1 MQPGGLRK
9 PLLVDT
15 LWSSFCLTSTPET
28 KSLTST
34 PRMHPR
40 YPFTG
45 LLPSTYPAPCYP
57 APCYPPIGLTLP
69 LPPTAAFGKG
79 ASDDM
84 TAAKE
89 VLYTQVRL
97 IVLLGCTANCWD
109 FLAMQ
114 ASSPPLRR
122 PSPLSPPPP
131 ASNPPLPSLSAAHL
145 GRLQEQ
151 RPGPAHHRHQL
162 GSAQPHAQVGMDK
175 GWSTTPV
182 NKFTH
187 NLAILAC
194 RV

>member
-28 KSLTST
+28 QPLTST

-45 LLPSTYPAPCYP
+45 LLLPT
-57 APCYPPIGLTLP
+57 PCYPPIGLTLP
-69 LPPTAAFGKG
+69 LPPPAAFGKG

-122 PSPLSPPPP
+122 PSPLSPPPL
-131 ASNPPLPSLSAAHL
+131 PPIPPS
-145 GRLQEQ
+145 
-151 RPGPAHHRHQL
+151 PP
-162 GSAQPHAQVGMDK
+162 
-175 GWSTTPV
+175 
-182 NKFTH
+182 
-187 NLAILAC
+187 
-194 RV
+194 